1 MKPILSFGRSPWAS
15 EKFVRILILAGIL
28 LGAANLPAMPRG
40 PLPPYPESPPLY
52 HESFDEEYSPG
63 QTKSE
68 LTVLGLG
75 VLDESWSGYALQRTG
90 EAVTPF
96 LIPSLNDNGQTN
108 ISSDTGGAL
117 RFWVKPSWSSGE
129 TNGSPFTL
137 LELDAVSGGESA
149 YAWSLQV
156 SPDGNTVE
164 LFTQAG
170 AGVQEVLAASITW
183 QSGVSHNV
191 ILDFSSRGTALFLDG
206 ALATQGTGLA
216 SVPLTLGQLVL
227 GSTLA
232 GANAAGAD
240 IEEFYSFG
248 DWQTEAN
255 VISYYG
261 MTAPEAAMGPILP
274 GEQSGW
280 GRRDGGHEQDSIHS
294 LGNVFDPDNVTPCSP
309 GGPFYITNFA
319 ATLQT
324 NGTTTVT
331 FDVFGARS
339 RSCGSAI
346 SVAV

>member
-1 MKPILSFGRSPWAS
+1 
-15 EKFVRILILAGIL
+15 
-28 LGAANLPAMPRG
+28 
-40 PLPPYPESPPLY
+40 
-52 HESFDEEYSPG
+52 
-63 QTKSE
+63 
-68 LTVLGLG
+68 
-75 VLDESWSGYALQRTG
+75 
-90 EAVTPF
+90 
-96 LIPSLNDNGQTN
+96 
-108 ISSDTGGAL
+108 
-117 RFWVKPSWSSGE
+117 
-129 TNGSPFTL
+129 
-137 LELDAVSGGESA
+137 
-149 YAWSLQV
+149 
-156 SPDGNTVE
+156 
-164 LFTQAG
+164 
-170 AGVQEVLAASITW
+170 
-183 QSGVSHNV
+183 
-191 ILDFSSRGTALFLDG
+191 
-206 ALATQGTGLA
+206 
-216 SVPLTLGQLVL
+216 LGQLVL